1 MDDKKAS
8 LLKMFACY
16 PSAILASKDQAAMML
31 AAYLEKLQSVSA
43 DAVESACSILSSRNE
58 PFPPSAGQV
67 FDKAREIEHRRA
79 KADAESVPRIRY
91 VAPFE
96 QLTEEERER
105 NKRKLSEL
113 LNEIRASNV
122 A

>member
-1 MDDKKAS
+1 
-8 LLKMFACY
+8 
-16 PSAILASKDQAAMML
+16 MML

-43 DAVESACSILSSRNE
+43 EAVEVSCRILSSRNE

-67 FDKAREIEHRRA
+67 FDTAREFEYRKA
-79 KADAESVPRIRY
+79 KAEGRDTVPRIRY

-96 QLTEEERER
+96 RLTEEERER
-105 NKRKLSEL
+105 NKRRLDEL
-113 LNEIRASNV
+113 LQEIRASNV

>member
-1 MDDKKAS
+1 
-8 LLKMFACY
+8 
-16 PSAILASKDQAAMML
+16 MML

-43 DAVESACSILSSRNE
+43 DAVESACNILSSRNE

-79 KADAESVPRIRY
+79 KADAESVPRIPY

-96 QLTEEERER
+96 RLTEEERER
-105 NKRKLSEL
+105 NKRKLAQL

>member
-1 MDDKKAS
+1 
-8 LLKMFACY
+8 
-16 PSAILASKDQAAMML
+16 MML

-43 DAVESACSILSSRNE
+43 DAVESACNILSSRNE

-96 QLTEEERER
+96 RLTEAQKVEQ
-105 NKRKLSEL
+105 KRKIDEL
-113 LNEIRASNV
+113 LHEIRASNV